1 MSLIVAATFSET
13 SSQTFQ
19 AFLPQFENDT
29 SSQAKNAAK
38 QLIRKLQG
46 FAAAVGLA
54 VATLGGALAV
64 YGSGLFTAD
73 LAVAAALK
81 PLALPLFFA
90 AALHSLICS
99 AEGVL
104 LVQKELGFL
113 GKVYSCSAVC
123 MPIALLA
130 LKQQG
135 AGLRA
140 VWDAFVAFQAIRVV
154 ILNGRVHLRTRPIS
168 TPP

>member
-1 MSLIVAATFSET
+1 MCLVLAATFSET

-19 AFLPQFENDT
+19 AFLPQFESDP
-29 SSQAKNAAK
+29 SSQAKEAAK

-46 FAAAVGLA
+46 FAATVGLA
-54 VATLGGALAV
+54 VATVGGALAL
-64 YGSGLFTAD
+64 YGSSLFTAD

-81 PLALPLFFA
+81 PLALPLFLA

-104 LVQKELGFL
+104 LVQKEFGFL
-113 GKVYSCSAVC
+113 GKVYSSSAVL
-123 MPIALLA
+123 MPLVLLA

-154 ILNGRVHLRTRPIS
+154 ILNGRVHLRRERAPA
-168 TPP
+168 PA